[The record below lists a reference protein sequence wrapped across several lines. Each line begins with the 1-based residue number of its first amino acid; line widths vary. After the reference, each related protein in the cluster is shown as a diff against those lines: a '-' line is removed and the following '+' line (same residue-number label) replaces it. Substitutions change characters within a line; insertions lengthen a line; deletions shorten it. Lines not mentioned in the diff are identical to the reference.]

1 MLWPRSR
8 GRLNLLQG
16 HCVNILEDLKK
27 QAEKRRQDI
36 EQSSQQS
43 SGLRMIRSMQIVNG
57 LQLIHSYLH
66 EFIEQLN
73 FVETNI
79 RVSMPLDHFGTLEN
93 LQQGDYKLLY
103 ESSYNRELVC
113 LFFSLNN
120 DNKLEVEIPD
130 EAGKAT
136 MEMIKHQGLLANF
149 VSQSPARINIQGYVP
164 VRIEFVSDFDEA
176 GIHITIHNHSRI
188 GDENYKF
195 KVDRITDE
203 LLDELGRFI
212 LRMDNSFMDALVED
226 SQRVS
231 MGYVQQSDT
240 GDTGPQTEE
249 MDASRLRSLF
259 NREHRLYLTYH
270 NVIKDIGSRTHGF
283 ILGRAKDCD
292 LLVNSDL
299 ASRHH
304 AQLVYRKGKFVLVDQ
319 STNGTFVKPQG
330 GKEVYVQSEA
340 LPLTGSGFI
349 SLGKAVSVDNEH
361 LIYYSCQ

>member
-1 MLWPRSR
+1 M
-8 GRLNLLQG
+8 
-16 HCVNILEDLKK
+16 NILEDLKK

-43 SGLRMIRSMQIVNG
+43 SGLRMIRSMQIVTG
-57 LQLIHSYLH
+57 LQQLHSYLH
-66 EFIEQLN
+66 ELIEQLN
-73 FVETNI
+73 FLEPDI
-79 RVSMPLDHFGTLEN
+79 RVDMPLDHFGALDN
-93 LQQGDYKLLY
+93 LRQGDYKLLC
-103 ESSYNRELVC
+103 ESSYNKELVC
-113 LFFSLNN
+113 LFCSLNN
-120 DNKLEVEIPD
+120 DSKLEVEIPD
-130 EAGKAT
+130 DSAKSSLEV
-136 MEMIKHQGLLANF
+136 IKHQGLLANI
-149 VSQSPARINIQGYVP
+149 VSQSPARITIQGYVP

-176 GIHITIHNHSRI
+176 GIHITIHNYHRI

-195 KVDRITDE
+195 KVDKITDE
-203 LLDELGRFI
+203 LLNELGKFI
-212 LRMDNSFMDALVED
+212 TRADNTFMDALVED

-231 MGYVQQSDT
+231 MGYVQQPDT
-240 GDTGPQTEE
+240 DDTGPQTEE
-249 MDASRLRSLF
+249 MDTSRLRSLF

-270 NVIKDIGSRTHGF
+270 NTIKDIGSRSHGF

-304 AQLVYRKGKFVLVDQ
+304 AQLVYRKGKFVLLDQ